1 MRLKDFLAELR
12 HRSVLKIATV
22 YLGGAVV
29 VLEVGTH
36 LLHNFEAPHWVL
48 KVFTLALIAGLPL
61 ACLMSW
67 GFEFGPG
74 GVHPAPPM
82 RAESAP
88 ASRRSDA
95 VFALVLLFIFM
106 GVTAVALRQ
115 WRAPVVVE
123 RPAAAEPASA
133 LASTSKPETDAEAG
147 SDPVAPGAGALP
159 IVIIMDTYAPRGV
172 YEADTRE
179 KGGTNADDLND
190 LLRDLPVSILKETIG
205 ATWEREDQLIAQ
217 RPALILVHR
226 SGFFHAMNQ
235 EFGFAYPDDPQ
246 RFDETKFRR
255 MYEVADNKL
264 VAALGYIGRSS
275 PATKFIV
282 YSRGTGGDWAEEA
295 GRAAWVKAL
304 EGRFPFLK
312 GRVVTINVR
321 GGPGGGSFDDP
332 ETAGIF
338 REQAV
343 ALLGVTE
350 EPQSNRG
357 DQ

>member
-12 HRSVLKIATV
+12 HRGVLKVATV

-29 VLEVGTH
+29 VLEAGTH

-74 GVHPAPPM
+74 GVHPAAPM

-95 VFALVLLFIFM
+95 VFTVVLLLIFAA
-106 GVTAVALRQ
+106 VTAVALRQ
-115 WRAPVVVE
+115 WRTPVVVVE
-123 RPAAAEPASA
+123 TPAAAKPTGVVSPAA
-133 LASTSKPETDAEAG
+133 DTGTAAG
-147 SDPVAPGAGALP
+147 SGAVVPNAAAARV
-159 IVIIMDTYAPRGV
+159 VIIMDTYAPRGV
-172 YEADTRE
+172 YESETRE

-205 ATWEREDQLIAQ
+205 ATWEREDQLLAQ
-217 RPALILVHR
+217 HPALILVHR
-226 SGFFHAMNQ
+226 SGFFHSMNQ
-235 EFGFAYPDDPQ
+235 EFGLAYPDDP
-246 RFDETKFRR
+246 RHFDETKFRR
-255 MYEVADNKL
+255 LYEVADNKL
-264 VAALGYIGRSS
+264 AAALGYIGRSS
-275 PATKFIV
+275 PGTKFIV

-295 GRAAWVKAL
+295 GRVAWVKGL

-312 GRVVTINVR
+312 GRVATINVP
-321 GGPGGGSFDDP
+321 GGPSGGSFGDP
-332 ETAGIF
+332 ETSRLF
-338 REQAV
+338 REQV
-343 ALLGVTE
+343 SKQLGLGAE
-350 EPQSNRG
+350 ARSKGGAQ
-357 DQ
+357 

>member
-1 MRLKDFLAELR
+1 MRLNDFLAELR
-12 HRSVLKIATV
+12 HRGVLKVATV

-29 VLEVGTH
+29 VLEAGTH

-74 GVHPAPPM
+74 GVHAAPPM
-82 RAESAP
+82 RAEAAP

-95 VFALVLLFIFM
+95 VFALVLLFIFV

-115 WRAPVVVE
+115 WRAPAVVE
-123 RPAAAEPASA
+123 RPAAAEPANTVESA
-133 LASTSKPETDAEAG
+133 ATPDTDGEPG
-147 SDPVAPGAGALP
+147 TVAPGARITP

-172 YEADTRE
+172 YEAETRE